1 MRIFMII
8 IEIEKEKSWLFLMI
22 WSLDKDDKKE
32 ALFKSL
38 KNIENTQKDLIRDDD
53 NENIYHIS
61 RSEFED
67 KDEEYKKNQQNINIH
82 TKPPNTFNYLKI
94 LSQEAKDLINE
105 IEDADDDIYDARLLF
120 IGSNKEKFN
129 FDTFNKPFSRI

>member
-1 MRIFMII
+1 
-8 IEIEKEKSWLFLMI
+8 MI

-61 RSEFED
+61 RSEFDD
-67 KDEEYKKNQQNINIH
+67 KDEEYKKNQQNNNIY

-94 LSQEAKDLINE
+94 LSPEAKDLINE
-105 IEDADDDIYDARLLF
+105 IEDADDDIYNARLLF
-120 IGSNKEKFN
+120 IGSYKEKFN
-129 FDTFNKPFSRI
+129 FDTFNKPFGRF